1 MGIKILKDQTGQ
13 VLVMTALS
21 MTVLVGFLALAI
33 DVGMLF
39 RAKRNMQIAADAA
52 AIAGALDYKY
62 NSSVSSAQAAGEAAA
77 TANGLTATGT
87 CPISDP
93 TKTYVCINIPPVYG
107 ANAGVSGFVEALVTQ
122 PNRTIF
128 MPMVSHSSNSVVAVG
143 ARAVAGSTTSSA
155 CIWTL
160 AKSGKDIS
168 LTGSGS
174 IIAKKCGIYDD
185 SNASDALTLT
195 GSGSVS
201 AKSIGIAGNYSVT
214 GSGSVSPNPP
224 TTGIAPAADPLSTLS
239 APTITGG
246 SCTGTL
252 AACNPSNSGTG
263 NLVVSPGN
271 YTSISNSGTGTVTLS
286 PGNYVITGN
295 LTNSGSGSLILGA
308 GNYSIGGNFSSSAS
322 SSITLGA
329 GLYTVGGNL
338 NLTGSGSLTGL
349 GVSFY
354 TQGSTTVAGS
364 GSMDLTAPTSGA
376 NDGVL
381 FFQSRTDADAMSLT
395 GSGGDVMQG
404 IVYAPDAALTLTGS
418 GSFSASLDII
428 VDSLTVAGSGSITDT
443 NYAAVTNSNS
453 PLGRLV
459 MVE

>member
-1 MGIKILKDQTGQ
+1 MGMKILKDQTGQ

-62 NSSVSSAQAAGEAAA
+62 NGSVSSAQAAAEAAA
-77 TANGLTATGT
+77 TANGVTTTGT
-87 CPISDP
+87 CPISDL

-107 ANAGVSGFVEALVTQ
+107 PNAGSSGFVEALVNQ
-122 PNRTIF
+122 PNQTIF
-128 MPMVSHSSNSVVAVG
+128 MPMISHSSVMSVG

-174 IIAKKCGIYDD
+174 ITAKKCGIYDD

-214 GSGSVSPNPP
+214 GSGSLTPNPP

-239 APTITGG
+239 APSIASGT
-246 SCTGTL
+246 CTGTS
-252 AACNPSNSGTG
+252 AACNPSNSTTG
-263 NLVVSPGN
+263 NLPVSPGT
-271 YTSISNSGTGTVTLS
+271 YSSISNSGSGTVTLS

-295 LTNSGSGSLILGA
+295 LTNTGSGSLVLGA
-308 GNYSIGGNFSSSAS
+308 GNYTIGGNFSSTGS

-329 GLYTVGGNL
+329 GLYEVGGNL
-338 NLTGSGSLTGL
+338 TLTGSGALTGI

-354 TQGSTTVAGS
+354 TQGSTTVTGS
-364 GSMDLTAPTSGA
+364 GNMDLTASTSGPD
-376 NDGVL
+376 DGIL
-381 FFQSRTDADAMSLT
+381 FFQSRTDSSTMSLT

-404 IVYAPDAALTLTGS
+404 IVYAPDAALNLTGS
-418 GSFSASLDII
+418 GSFSASMDII
-428 VDSLTVAGSGSITDT
+428 VDSLNITGSGSITDT
-443 NYAAVTNSNS
+443 NYAVVTNSDS